1 MLRNFIS
8 KLLEPRHFWRNV
20 GFDEL
25 SELYTAQ
32 LLRSLGISLIGLFT
46 PIYLYKIG
54 YSLSSIALF
63 HIFWFLFRPL
73 FDLFS
78 AYVVARIGP
87 KHTMLLSGFVHI
99 TYLGLVMTLQDLRWP
114 LILVAS
120 MGSLAYALHVL
131 AVAVDFSKVKHAKHG
146 GKELGYLDSMQKIG
160 GILGPLVG
168 GLIANYAD
176 PRYTVA
182 LAMLV
187 LLLSAIPL
195 FLSSEAV
202 KVKQHIAFKGLP
214 IRDHLRDYLS
224 VVPATVENT
233 VSLIIWPLYA
243 AVFVLG
249 DNTFAKLG
257 LIAAISTA
265 FSLLVIRKIGGLID
279 KKRGR
284 ELLHVSLVLNAF
296 VHLVRPLVRSTVGV
310 LGINIA
316 NEPITAGYRMPYLKG
331 IYDAADSL
339 PGYRIAYLT
348 AMAIIDSFAR
358 LALWVF
364 VFIGFYF
371 FEAKSILQIT
381 FLIAALSS
389 FGIMIERFRAL
400 DTN

>member
-1 MLRNFIS
+1 ML
-8 KLLEPRHFWRNV
+8 P
-20 GFDEL
+20 
-25 SELYTAQ
+25 Y
-32 LLRSLGISLIGLFT
+32 
-46 PIYLYKIG
+46 
-54 YSLSSIALF
+54 
-63 HIFWFLFRPL
+63 
-73 FDLFS
+73 
-78 AYVVARIGP
+78 
-87 KHTMLLSGFVHI
+87 
-99 TYLGLVMTLQDLRWP
+99 
-114 LILVAS
+114 
-120 MGSLAYALHVL
+120 
-131 AVAVDFSKVKHAKHG
+131 
-146 GKELGYLDSMQKIG
+146 
-160 GILGPLVG
+160 
-168 GLIANYAD
+168 
-176 PRYTVA
+176 
-182 LAMLV
+182 
-187 LLLSAIPL
+187 
-195 FLSSEAV
+195 
-202 KVKQHIAFKGLP
+202 
-214 IRDHLRDYLS
+214 
-224 VVPATVENT
+224 
-233 VSLIIWPLYA
+233 
-243 AVFVLG
+243 FVLG